1 MVLSSAPFVRWC
13 NRLSSSFVVEGVE
26 IETVDFTRSIPKKVL
41 FIKLKASVRDRS
53 GRLLHQIVLL
63 RGDAV
68 GILVVLKTAERGEQL
83 LMVRQPRVAV
93 AEEAILEIPAGM
105 IDPGETPREVAL
117 RELKEETGLLA
128 SPEELVDLLP
138 DHPEGFFSSVGLL
151 DERLF
156 LFLYEK
162 EATAEELRQL
172 TGARFGVEAEGER
185 ITLELVS
192 ADDPSP
198 LIDSKGLLAWLLWRR
213 LRSKR
218 S

>member
-13 NRLSSSFVVEGVE
+13 NQLTSSFVVESVE
-26 IETVDFTRSIPKKVL
+26 IETVDFTRSTPKKVL

-105 IDPGETPREVAL
+105 VDPGETPREVAL

-128 SPEELVDLLP
+128 SPEELIDLLP

-156 LFLYEK
+156 LFLYER
-162 EATAEELRQL
+162 EATAEELRKL
-172 TGARFGVEAEGER
+172 TEARFGVEAEGER
-185 ITLELVS
+185 ITLELAS
-192 ADDPSP
+192 ADDPSQ